1 MQSSI
6 EREAFSTRLRQTL
19 ERAGMADPGATDL
32 AREFNRR
39 YPGMPVTPHATRKW
53 LLGESIPAQAR
64 LRVLARWLGVSAEWL
79 RFGEGAMSVTASDE
93 PQPEVDFQL
102 AREIAALSAP
112 HREVVREL
120 VRALR
125 RAERGKD

>member
-1 MQSSI
+1 MV
-6 EREAFSTRLRQTL
+6 E
-19 ERAGMADPGATDL
+19 PGATDL

-39 YPGMPVTPHATRKW
+39 YPGTPVTPHATRKW

-112 HREVVREL
+112 HREVVREM
-120 VRALR
+120 VRVLR
-125 RAERGKD
+125 RAEGGKD